1 MSIAAMAKLVFFN
14 TKARVETRGE
24 NVIIVNQM
32 FLIISLAL
40 IKLSLH
46 ETNLAVYLPHGV
58 AFYNL
63 LALCLKELLNT
74 LTFHSNYNCLRMYV
88 CTYVIH
94 NMYSMY
100 VCMRMCPFKV
110 SSIAVWSQSKCEQC
124 MGTTCG
130 NKTWE

>member
-58 AFYNL
+58 FFFVFFL
-63 LALCLKELLNT
+63 
-74 LTFHSNYNCLRMYV
+74 
-88 CTYVIH
+88 
-94 NMYSMY
+94 
-100 VCMRMCPFKV
+100 
-110 SSIAVWSQSKCEQC
+110 
-124 MGTTCG
+124 
-130 NKTWE
+130 